1 MIGTQKYEWGL
12 WSVLSLILLLV
23 CPVMVFAGSDLPE
36 KPEII
41 RVTVDH
47 SDDGVLIQWNP
58 AGDADIEFYHI
69 YKMISRTGQK
79 IATVSANT
87 LEFKHMSSG
96 LKNLTYTVTAEDSS
110 SNESLLTPGEH
121 RAVTASVEFDPCS
134 PANIITWSA
143 YEGWEGN
150 ISAYIIFGGLRGASP
165 DTIEFVDAA
174 TLSYTDNGVSIDS
187 TYEYYIQTVHTTGI
201 VSHSAIESISTL
213 YPEAPQYLTV
223 DHVSVI
229 DQSSIELQFSADVDG
244 PVNNFRIMRRSNPQ
258 APFAEVDI
266 IWNASQ
272 STQVIQDQ
280 FYTSSMSY
288 EYIVQSV
295 FQPDECQV
303 PLVISE
309 SNPGTSILLE
319 GLLEDQ
325 IASLNWTPYR
335 SYPAGLS
342 EYIIQRR
349 NGTGEFFEIQSVG
362 PGITTWHESIQSAIN
377 GSQPGELQYKIVA
390 VGYPEGANDPG
401 MSISNIVSLTVK
413 TELKV
418 PSAFTPGSND
428 MNFEFKPIIDFAPRK
443 YIMVIYDRGGRKLFE
458 TTNPD
463 EGWDGR
469 FHGGNFADEGVYV
482 YYIQFTDYT
491 GLFKSFTGN
500 LTVLYP

>member
-1 MIGTQKYEWGL
+1 MIGTQKYGWGV
-12 WSVLSLILLLV
+12 WSVLLLTLLLV
-23 CPVMVFAGSDLPE
+23 CPGMIFAQSDLPD
-36 KPEII
+36 KPAII

-58 AGDADIEFYHI
+58 SRDADIEFYHI
-69 YKMISRTGQK
+69 YKMISRTGLK

-96 LKNLTYTVTAEDSS
+96 LKNLTYTITAEDSS

-121 RAVTASVEFDPCS
+121 SAVTASVEFNPCS

-143 YEGWEGN
+143 YVGWEGKLSGYK
-150 ISAYIIFGGLRGASP
+150 IYGGFAGETLQMLQ
-165 DTIEFVDAA
+165 FVHAA
-174 TLSYTDNGVSIDS
+174 TLSYMHKGVSIDS
-187 TYEYYIQTVHTTGI
+187 TYDYYIETVHTSGI
-201 VSHSAIESISTL
+201 TSLSAIESVSTL
-213 YPEAPQYLTV
+213 YPEAPQFLTV

-229 DQSSIELQFSADVDG
+229 DRSGIELQFTADTDG
-244 PVNNFRIMRRSNPQ
+244 PVNHFRIMRRSNPQ
-258 APFAEVDI
+258 APFTEVETI
-266 IWNASQ
+266 SNPGQ
-272 STQVIQDQ
+272 STQLIQDQ
-280 FYTSSMSY
+280 FHTSSMSY

-295 FQPDECQV
+295 FQPEECIV

-309 SNPGTSILLE
+309 SNPGTSILLN
-319 GLLEDQ
+319 GSLENQ
-325 IASLNWTPYR
+325 ITTLNWSPYET
-335 SYPAGLS
+335 YAAGLS

-349 NGTGEFFEIQSVG
+349 NGTGEFFDIHSVG
-362 PGITTWHESIQSAIN
+362 PGTTTWHESIQSLIN
-377 GSQPGELQYKIVA
+377 GFQPGILQYKIVA
-390 VGYPEGANDPG
+390 VEYREGANDPG
-401 MSISNIVSLTVK
+401 ISISNIVSVTVK

-443 YIMVIYDRGGRKLFE
+443 YTMVIYDRGGRKLFE

-500 LTVLYP
+500 ITVLYP